1 MLHFSWIFTKMK
13 ENSLDARRVDKK
25 KRIVSAQSSLHAAH
39 FNSLCAK
46 KLAPY
51 MKFKINRKC
60 LLHISNE
67 PTSLINSNALVFVE
81 HDS

>member
-1 MLHFSWIFTKMK
+1 LFAEMRTCFTFSWIFTKMK

-46 KLAPY
+46 KLP
-51 MKFKINRKC
+51 RK
-60 LLHISNE
+60 
-67 PTSLINSNALVFVE
+67 
-81 HDS
+81 